1 MKFKP
6 DFKLSEKIALNTDGL
21 YWHSEERTPNKLYH
35 FNMRK
40 EYENNGLRIF
50 QFREDE
56 IKNKFEIILS
66 MINNSLGLSERRVYG
81 RKTICKKVSN
91 DDAQAFLNE
100 HHLMGAISSRHI
112 GLYYENELISV
123 MSFKI
128 IDQTIKVDRFCS
140 KVNFVVIGGLSKLMK
155 FITRTSSAKNIDYWV
170 DLRYGTGKHLE
181 DKGFLL
187 EKETLGWKWT
197 DFKETYNRLKCR
209 ANMDERNLTQAEHAE
224 EMGWVKIYDAGQRL
238 YRKKL

>member
-1 MKFKP
+1 
-6 DFKLSEKIALNTDGL
+6 
-21 YWHSEERTPNKLYH
+21 
-35 FNMRK
+35 
-40 EYENNGLRIF
+40 
-50 QFREDE
+50 
-56 IKNKFEIILS
+56 
-66 MINNSLGLSERRVYG
+66 
-81 RKTICKKVSN
+81 
-91 DDAQAFLNE
+91 
-100 HHLMGAISSRHI
+100 
-112 GLYYENELISV
+112 